1 MDWHD
6 GREITELMRSRK
18 MSGISSQVMID
29 QAGNRYGDYALLAM
43 VENDEQQFKFK
54 VLWNY
59 IALLS
64 TKKTILLNP
73 KLNFRRSTNIYDQRA
88 FKIT

>member
-1 MDWHD
+1 
-6 GREITELMRSRK
+6 
-18 MSGISSQVMID
+18 MID

-59 IALLS
+59 TA
-64 TKKTILLNP
+64 
-73 KLNFRRSTNIYDQRA
+73 
-88 FKIT
+88 